1 MCEFCEPD
9 KKNKCKPLVECID
22 RLNGYEEI
30 KLHHSRPCK
39 ALPNRDEW
47 HLQAGKLGVFLY
59 AQINYCPMCG
69 RNLRRVNE
77 RT

>member
-9 KKNKCKPLVECID
+9 KKNKCKPLVKRVDGI
-22 RLNGYEEI
+22 NGYEKIE
-30 KLHHSRPCK
+30 LQHVLPRE

-47 HLQAGKLGVFLY
+47 HLQVMSFGTCIY

-69 RNLRRVNE
+69 RKLGD
-77 RT
+77 TDK

>member
-9 KKNKCKPLVECID
+9 KKNKCKPLVKHFDSI
-22 RLNGYEEI
+22 NGYEEI

-39 ALPNRDEW
+39 AFPNRNEW
-47 HLQAGKLGVFLY
+47 HLSVLSFVACIY

-69 RNLRRVNE
+69 RKLE
-77 RT
+77 D

>member
-9 KKNKCKPLVECID
+9 KKNKCKPLVKRFDSI
-22 RLNGYEEI
+22 NGYEKIELKHAI
-30 KLHHSRPCK
+30 PCK

-47 HLQAGKLGVFLY
+47 HLSVFSFGACIY

-69 RNLRRVNE
+69 RKLGD
-77 RT
+77 TDK

>member
-1 MCEFCEPD
+1 MCEFFEPD

-47 HLQAGKLGVFLY
+47 HLQAGKLGGFLY
-59 AQINYCPMCG
+59 AQIKYCPMCG
-69 RNLRRVNE
+69 RKFGKD
-77 RT
+77 